1 MDRLLDQLDLGHTG
15 RVAKG
20 QFAASQIDWGALQK
34 DHSQWLECVRRAF
47 DEFDTDGDGVCSV
60 DEIVRCLKA
69 KLPLTEVYSCN
80 CSSPHIPCCSLLLTF
95 NHCAVKSLSLRQCQ
109 YWLLVRWCALSSTVI
124 WWCSKGE
131 KKKEKTPRGV
141 LKGLL
146 CPGRWHRH

>member
-34 DHSQWLECVRRAF
+34 DHARWLDCVRHAF

-69 KLPLTEVYSCN
+69 KLPLTEVCFCHS
-80 CSSPHIPCCSLLLTF
+80 SSPHSPSPPQLFIF
-95 NHCAVKSLSLRQCQ
+95 H
-109 YWLLVRWCALSSTVI
+109 
-124 WWCSKGE
+124 
-131 KKKEKTPRGV
+131 
-141 LKGLL
+141 
-146 CPGRWHRH
+146 